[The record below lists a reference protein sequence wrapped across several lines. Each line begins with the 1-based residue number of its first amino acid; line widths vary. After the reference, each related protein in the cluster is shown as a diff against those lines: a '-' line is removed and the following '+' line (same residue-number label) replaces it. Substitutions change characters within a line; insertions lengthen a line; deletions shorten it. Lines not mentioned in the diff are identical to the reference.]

1 MKRAMLTIA
10 ALSAALAVFADDEAV
25 SEEAAVSEEIV
36 PVAQTND
43 APRRMFTALP
53 LCRRI
58 EGQVFVRKPGKDWEP
73 AEEGRFYPFGTYYRT
88 EKGGALDLAF
98 GPWAIATIADG
109 AAIGT
114 QAQAVGTQTRTII
127 PVNGKIELKLPDNL
141 PEGMFFVSAPGFT
154 VKNPAG
160 TAIITYEDKGD
171 GDEATILCK
180 TGSLGVEGRHFDI
193 PAMRAADKMRIRT
206 SLDHLF
212 TSLHGETGNYVVNV
226 DQGLCSREE
235 LGDDGR
241 VQVIVE
247 KGNLAWH
254 LTPHTRVII
263 NRSVPAIG
271 ERMSVHTM
279 TFDAAGEKRNE
290 RAFTEDRAEVNSG
303 ELVVNRKP
311 GEAEELAKKAA
322 EMTETTAAADTEEVE
337 EAPVEKAKPEPAP
350 KEAEPVDEDFN

>member
-10 ALSAALAVFADDEAV
+10 AMSAALVLFADDETVSVEGVSDEVIPAV
-25 SEEAAVSEEIV
+25 
-36 PVAQTND
+36 QTND
-43 APRRMFTALP
+43 VPRRMFTALP

-58 EGQVFVRKPGKDWEP
+58 EGQVSIRKPGKDWEP

-109 AAIGT
+109 AELGT
-114 QAQAVGTQTRTII
+114 RAQMVGDITRTII

-141 PEGMFFVSAPGFT
+141 PEGLFFVSAPGFT

-160 TAIITYEDKGD
+160 TSIITYEAKGD

-180 TGSLGVEGRHFDI
+180 TGSLGVEGRHFEA

-212 TSLHGETGNYVVNV
+212 TSLYGETGNYVVNI
-226 DQGLCSREE
+226 DQGLCTREE
-235 LGDDGR
+235 FGDDGA
-241 VQVIVE
+241 VQVVVE
-247 KGNLAWH
+247 KGNLPWR
-254 LTPHTRVII
+254 LTPHTQVII

-279 TFDAAGEKRNE
+279 TFDAAGEKQNE
-290 RAFTEDRAEVNSG
+290 RAFTEDCAEVNSG

-322 EMTETTAAADTEEVE
+322 EMTETTTAAATTETADV
-337 EAPVEKAKPEPAP
+337 PVEQPEPAP
-350 KEAEPVDEDFN
+350 RVSEPVDEDFN